1 MRLPLRVV
9 SALSVVLF
17 SLLPAAAGATPGMP
31 DGCGELAL
39 SDRAAVHERGSTAE
53 DVFVGR
59 VDGVLP
65 GVLPGGGTAGASE
78 HRVFV
83 QVPLKSDLPAG
94 KYVQVT
100 FTPTDEVPDRT
111 LRVGVRYIFFTR
123 GSAPAELRADA
134 CDGYVIASGL
144 DQAGVVRLREYLAV
158 PPAPVETPGSTLS
171 EPPADADSTPD
182 LGRLLAPGGAI
193 SLIGVLGLVLIS
205 RLGRQKF

>member
-9 SALSVVLF
+9 AALAVVLS
-17 SLLPAAAGATPGMP
+17 SLLPAAAIATPAMP
-31 DGCGELAL
+31 DGCGVLPL
-39 SDRAAVHERGSTAE
+39 NDHTAVYERGASVA

-59 VDGVLP
+59 VDNVVP
-65 GVLPGGGTAGASE
+65 GVLPGGGTADTSQ

-100 FTPTDEVPDRT
+100 FTPTDDAADRT
-111 LRVGVRYIFFTR
+111 LTVGARYIFFTQ
-123 GSAPAELRADA
+123 GSAPTALSADA
-134 CDGYVIASGL
+134 CDGYVAASGL
-144 DQAGVVRLREYLAV
+144 DQAGVVRLRGYLAT
-158 PPAPVETPGSTLS
+158 PPVPVEPPEPALT

-205 RLGRQKF
+205 RVGRR

>member
-9 SALSVVLF
+9 SALSVALF

-39 SDRAAVHERGSTAE
+39 SDRAAVHERGSAVD

-59 VDGVLP
+59 VDAVLP
-65 GVLPGGGTAGASE
+65 GVLPGGGTADASE

-100 FTPTDEVPDRT
+100 FTPTAEVADRK
-111 LRVGVRYIFFTR
+111 LRVGVRYIFFTQ
-123 GSAPAELRADA
+123 GSTPAELSADA
-134 CDGYVIASGL
+134 CDGYVAATGL
-144 DQAGVVRLREYLAV
+144 DQAGVVRLRDYLAV
-158 PPAPVETPGSTLS
+158 PPAPVETPDTLS

-205 RLGRQKF
+205 RLGRQR